1 MSISFSLPDAIEA
14 QLRLR
19 VANVDEAAKEAA
31 LVELYRMGKLSH
43 GELAACLGKSRDET
57 DGMLQAHGVTE
68 DLLTIAEFDEQAAS
82 LRNLLAR

>member
-43 GELAACLGKSRDET
+43 GELACLGKSRDET